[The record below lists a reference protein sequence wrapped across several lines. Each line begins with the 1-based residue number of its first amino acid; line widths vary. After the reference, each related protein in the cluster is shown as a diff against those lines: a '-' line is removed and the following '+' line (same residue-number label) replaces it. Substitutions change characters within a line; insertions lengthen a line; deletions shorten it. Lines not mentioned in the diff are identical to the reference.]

1 MGAERHISF
10 ERVRPEVGRRS
21 LPVRWRAMPLT
32 GVRAA
37 LPPRARRPE
46 NLNLLQTENV
56 GGGMNRIARMS
67 LASSELK
74 QSRSSVILSAPPVF
88 PAERVSHSLAYPVPC
103 LA

>member
-1 MGAERHISF
+1 
-10 ERVRPEVGRRS
+10 
-21 LPVRWRAMPLT
+21 
-32 GVRAA
+32 
-37 LPPRARRPE
+37 
-46 NLNLLQTENV
+46 
-56 GGGMNRIARMS
+56 MNRIARMS